1 MSADAKATGEPKR
14 KRSVLALVGQAGAI
28 VSLVSGLVGL
38 VFVFRP
44 GCQPQPPPDRASAAI
59 SDVSVEPG
67 VRFGQY
73 LQRLDYPAGTLSR
86 SYLRRKGVLV
96 QFHFKIDGFKGKA
109 LPLETQVIDDDTHD
123 LVPGG
128 STRGISITPGT
139 NADEGDWFAWSPV
152 PAKPHR
158 YHLVVTIKQP
168 DGNVDLRAFPT
179 PRFKGLG
186 T

>member
-73 LQRLDYPAGTLSR
+73 LQRLEEECA
-86 SYLRRKGVLV
+86 
-96 QFHFKIDGFKGKA
+96 
-109 LPLETQVIDDDTHD
+109 
-123 LVPGG
+123 
-128 STRGISITPGT
+128 
-139 NADEGDWFAWSPV
+139 ADEQRVG
-152 PAKPHR
+152 
-158 YHLVVTIKQP
+158 Q
-168 DGNVDLRAFPT
+168 LRAQTQTLPAEST
-179 PRFKGLG
+179 TGRLVNVCGQMGVITKASSS
-186 T
+186 